1 MLPKMLLVI
10 KTNLFAQ
17 KHLIFVVQKKKSS
30 NNYNKTITLSY
41 TIKLVVFHVKQKA
54 RLFKVKTFF
63 FAMFEAILVVV
74 SCVIKAPI
82 KCLL

>member
-1 MLPKMLLVI
+1 MLIVI
-10 KTNLFAQ
+10 KTTLFAQ

-41 TIKLVVFHVKQKA
+41 IIKLVVFHVKQKA

-63 FAMFEAILVVV
+63 CNV
-74 SCVIKAPI
+74 
-82 KCLL
+82 

>member
-1 MLPKMLLVI
+1 MLIVI
-10 KTNLFAQ
+10 KTTLFAQ

-63 FAMFEAILVVV
+63 AMFEAILVVV